1 MFLMGRYK
9 QPTGM
14 AGKTGVNP
22 AATKTFFSLRNLCG
36 QGKGAG
42 RETRSKVATAAEIL
56 VASTHKHPP
65 ATPHLNHPSKF
76 HPWSP
81 KMYFGK

>member
-1 MFLMGRYK
+1 MFQMGRCK

-14 AGKTGVNP
+14 AGRASMNL

-42 RETRSKVATAAEIL
+42 REARARVATDAEIL
-56 VASTHKHPP
+56 LASNHNYPP
-65 ATPHLNHPSKF
+65 ATPHLKHPSKF
-76 HPWSP
+76 RPWSP